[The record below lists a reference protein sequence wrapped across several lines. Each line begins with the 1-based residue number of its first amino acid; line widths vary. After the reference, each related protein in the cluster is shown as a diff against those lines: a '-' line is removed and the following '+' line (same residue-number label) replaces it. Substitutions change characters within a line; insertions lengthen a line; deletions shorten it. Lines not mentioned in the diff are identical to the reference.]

1 MMEATYVQN
10 KKVTRLAGKGEVR
23 LPQPPAS
30 GTSRVNV
37 GDTERIIS
45 SVLGL
50 LLAFFGFRKG
60 SWPGILSILGG
71 VTLLYRGGSG
81 YCPLNH
87 QLKRKEKLEKSP
99 LVLASR
105 SMTIRRSPA
114 EVYQFWRNLE
124 NLPLFMKHV
133 KEVRQV
139 SETQSHWTVVFPRF
153 KQELSWTAE
162 IVDDEPN
169 QRISYRSLPGA
180 KVDNSG
186 EVFLREAPG
195 SRGTEIKVTLSY
207 RPPQGMMGKQ
217 IAEMFNDAFEQM
229 VQNDLHRLKQH
240 LETGEVVSTDGQP
253 AAR

>member
-1 MMEATYVQN
+1 MEATYVQN
-10 KKVTRLAGKGEVR
+10 KKVSHLAGKDEVK

-45 SVLGL
+45 TILGL
-50 LLAFFGFRKG
+50 VFTFFGFRKG
-60 SWPGILSILGG
+60 SWLGILSSLSGL
-71 VTLLYRGGSG
+71 VLLYRGGSG
-81 YCPLNH
+81 YCPVNQKLN
-87 QLKRKEKLEKSP
+87 REEKLEKSP
-99 LVLASR
+99 LILASR
-105 SMTIRRSPA
+105 AMTIGRSPA

-133 KEVRQV
+133 KNVRQL

-169 QRISYRSLPGA
+169 RRISYRSLPGA
-180 KVDNSG
+180 KLDNSG

-195 SRGTEIKVTLSY
+195 GRGTEIKVTLSY

-217 IAEMFNDAFEQM
+217 VARLFNDAFEQM